1 MARAVQQR
9 PSAHNDT
16 AGRPTSR
23 ALRSL
28 GAAQPGGA
36 GRSTPTCVFRW
47 VPPATPRPRCGG
59 RPGSVKDRGR
69 CAGDAGH
76 TGHRL
81 HTQRRALRISR
92 TSRRHVTAPPGRS
105 RCASVIR
112 WAEEM
117 HLAAQSHT
125 SSSCSETWPTRS
137 SQSRTACNRSGPSL
151 QRPMPES
158 GIPSDHPR
166 LATSRFAAKD
176 NRSPDAPRSVGSDR
190 GDNDWVDPCQE
201 LLAPLEPT
209 RMMRNIPGA
218 DDAAIGEVRRVA
230 PVAGGKRRESAG
242 RRRAGRTA
250 VVTDVATGSPIRARS
265 PFRARARRQV
275 RPSRGPA
282 CGWWVVGWRR
292 RGR

>member
-1 MARAVQQR
+1 MRRRRGAHR
-9 PSAHNDT
+9 PSPSHAA
-16 AGRPTSR
+16 AGVADLEDEPTTCHR
-23 ALRSL
+23 AAGKVALRFRDPL
-28 GAAQPGGA
+28 GRRDASGRAIPHELVVFGDLADEIESVEDGLQQVWPLVAEAYA
-36 GRSTPTCVFRW
+36 GVW
-47 VPPATPRPRCGG
+47 
-59 RPGSVKDRGR
+59 D
-69 CAGDAGH
+69 
-76 TGHRL
+76 
-81 HTQRRALRISR
+81 
-92 TSRRHVTAPPGRS
+92 
-105 RCASVIR
+105 
-112 WAEEM
+112 
-117 HLAAQSHT
+117 
-125 SSSCSETWPTRS
+125 
-137 SQSRTACNRSGPSL
+137 
-151 QRPMPES
+151 
-158 GIPSDHPR
+158 PSDHPR